1 MGGSLG
7 AFRAGKAWEGGGLG
21 GGTGGLHPP
30 SRAYEQVMKSPLP
43 LNPLRAEPR
52 FPCSALLAITH
63 LGDSTI
69 LLHEQ
74 GRPTVGRQGL
84 PIIPADT
91 AEQ

>member
-1 MGGSLG
+1 
-7 AFRAGKAWEGGGLG
+7 
-21 GGTGGLHPP
+21 
-30 SRAYEQVMKSPLP
+30 MKSPLP

-52 FPCSALLAITH
+52 CPCSALLAITH
-63 LGDSTI
+63 LGDSTV